1 MKDVLKAIVNINEN
15 QTPLADDTIMV
26 FPDVNKMYPNVPPEE
41 GLASIERRLQTNPSP
56 LGLSPETIVSG
67 LRIFLRCNC
76 VQFQDM
82 YYLPNR
88 GVAMGACHPCDFTD
102 IWKGDIT
109 VKHLDTCPLETL
121 HFLLYRNDSLDWLR
135 NDKQETCLLC
145 QNCKSYQMSR
155 ALCCCYTEPCCCS
168 SEHNHSF

>member
-1 MKDVLKAIVNINEN
+1 M
-15 QTPLADDTIMV
+15 ADDTIMV

-67 LRIFLRCNC
+67 LKICLRWNY

-88 GVAMGACHPCDFTD
+88 GVAMGACHACDFAD
-102 IWKGDIT
+102 IWMGNIT

-121 HFLLYRNDSLDWLR
+121 HFILYRDDGLDQLR
-135 NDKQETCLLC
+135 NGKQEIRILQDHLNNLHPNLSWTL
-145 QNCKSYQMSR
+145 
-155 ALCCCYTEPCCCS
+155 
-168 SEHNHSF
+168 SFGKEDLWLMIENGRIEWKN